1 MLIIKLAKLKK
12 ALSDGMEYMM
22 INTDNMSNPVTMVGE
37 KSNTFVL
44 LMPMRPDVPPKPAAD
59 NA

>member
-1 MLIIKLAKLKK
+1 
-12 ALSDGMEYMM
+12 M
-22 INTDNMSNPVTMVGE
+22 INTDNMRSPITMVGE

-44 LMPMRPDVPPKPAAD
+44 LMPMRPDVPPKPDAD